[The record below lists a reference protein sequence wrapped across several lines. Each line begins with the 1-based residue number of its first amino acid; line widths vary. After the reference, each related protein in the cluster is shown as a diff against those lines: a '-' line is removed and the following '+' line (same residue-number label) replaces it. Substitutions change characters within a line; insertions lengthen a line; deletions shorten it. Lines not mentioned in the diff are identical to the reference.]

1 MPRYPRSFIETTFFH
16 VIVQGIDRMYIFN
29 KSEDIKYYIKMMYRL
44 AEEQNISILAYCI
57 MNNHAHILLETE
69 KVKYLSQY
77 MHRLN
82 TIYGKYFNKKYNR
95 VGYVF
100 RDRYKAEG
108 IDNEEHKY
116 NCINYIYDNPVNAG
130 ICEKPE
136 QYPYSNYKK
145 NNVRQNKDYVFIE
158 IEEEK
163 KEKWR
168 KQIDEFLKEH
178 NISLMELRENKT
190 KLKQLLKLAKD
201 KYNMSFRTLE
211 KELEV
216 SRETLRK
223 LYSK

>member
-16 VIVQGIDRMYIFN
+16 VIVQGIDKMYIFN

-95 VGYVF
+95 VGDVF

-108 IDNEEHKY
+108 IYNEEHKY

-145 NNVRQNKDYVFIE
+145 NNVSQNKDYVFIE
-158 IEEEK
+158 IEEEQ